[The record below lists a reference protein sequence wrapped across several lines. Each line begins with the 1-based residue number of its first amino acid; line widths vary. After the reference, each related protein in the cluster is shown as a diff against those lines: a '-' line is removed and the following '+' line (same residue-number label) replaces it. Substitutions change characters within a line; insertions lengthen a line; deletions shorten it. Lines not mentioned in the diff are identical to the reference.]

1 MPQADRTPGRVNRDS
16 ELSDLASGQSPRTWP
31 DELDALSP
39 LEVLRIAGKAGA
51 EVVARLVTEP
61 AAGPA
66 GIARAAFP
74 ARCGVSARASGRPAD
89 RPRAAEQRADTAAVG
104 EVQRDG
110 IGPESARQRGE
121 SLG

>member
-1 MPQADRTPGRVNRDS
+1 MPQADRTPRRVNRDN
-16 ELSDLASGQSPRTWP
+16 ELSDLATGQSPRTWP
-31 DELDALSP
+31 DESDALSP

-74 ARCGVSARASGRPAD
+74 ARCGVSAG
-89 RPRAAEQRADTAAVG
+89 RAD
-104 EVQRDG
+104 VQL
-110 IGPESARQRGE
+110 IARG
-121 SLG
+121 G